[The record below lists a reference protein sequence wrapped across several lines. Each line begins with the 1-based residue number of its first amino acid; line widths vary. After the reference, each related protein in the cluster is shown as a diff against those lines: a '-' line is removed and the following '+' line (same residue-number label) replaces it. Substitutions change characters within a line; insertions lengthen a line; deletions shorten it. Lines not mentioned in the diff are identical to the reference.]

1 LQQEIQLDIS
11 RIRSRAIGA
20 EHGISPS
27 EYKQIEKNISR
38 AHKVIAKEKKSGDY
52 GFYTIH
58 KDRAMWD
65 DVEKTAKTLLK
76 NEYENLV
83 ILGIGGSA
91 LGITTLL
98 TALKP
103 QYYNL
108 QSREERKG
116 FPRVFVMDNVDPD
129 TFSEMMELCDP
140 KKTLYNV
147 ISKSGTTAETVA
159 QLFVVLEQIQKSVG
173 KSNISK
179 HVVFTT
185 GPVTDRKSLTPM
197 QDVCSKHSC
206 KSFEIPLNIG
216 GRFSVF
222 SPVGLFPAALLG
234 LDLKAMAAGCRAM
247 ERRCNSTDL
256 KNNPAYLNAGVHH
269 YLMIERGRSISVMMP
284 YSNKLRDL
292 ADWYRQLWAES
303 LGKQENRDGT
313 NSNLYAGQTPVNALG
328 VTDQHSQLQL
338 YLEGPHDKVVT
349 ILEETGFNSQLPI
362 KGIPAS
368 LKSLKYMRNR
378 SMGQLMHAER
388 KATIDALQASGRPV
402 VKIKVPVVN
411 ESTLAQLFYLFEVQT
426 AITGALLDINPF
438 DQPAVEQIK
447 IFTREYLGNK

>member
-1 LQQEIQLDIS
+1 
-11 RIRSRAIGA
+11 
-20 EHGISPS
+20 
-27 EYKQIEKNISR
+27 
-38 AHKVIAKEKKSGDY
+38 
-52 GFYTIH
+52 
-58 KDRAMWD
+58 M
-65 DVEKTAKTLLK
+65 EKTAKKILK
-76 NEYENLV
+76 NGYENLV

-129 TFSEMMELCDP
+129 TFSEMMEICDP
-140 KKTLYNV
+140 EKTLYNV

-159 QLFVVLEQIQKSVG
+159 QLFVVLEKIKNSVG
-173 KSNISK
+173 KSKVSD

-185 GPVTDRKSLTPM
+185 GPFLKRKPMTPM
-197 QDVCSKHSC
+197 QELCRKYSC
-206 KSFEIPLNIG
+206 KSFVIPENIG

-234 LDLKAMAAGCRAM
+234 LDLKAIAQGCRAM
-247 ERRCNSTDL
+247 ERRCAFADI
-256 KNNPAYLNAGVHH
+256 KKNPAYLNAGVHH
-269 YLMIERGRSISVMMP
+269 YLMTERGRSISVMMP

-303 LGKQENRDGT
+303 LGKQENRDG
-313 NSNLYAGQTPVNALG
+313 SKSGIFAGQTPINALG

-349 ILEETGFNSQLPI
+349 IIEETRFNNQLAI
-362 KGIPAS
+362 SGIPANFT
-368 LKSLKYMRNR
+368 SLKYMRNR
-378 SMGQLMHAER
+378 TMGDLIHAER
-388 KATIDALQASGRPV
+388 KATIDALQASNRPV
-402 VKIKVPVVN
+402 VKIKVPIVN

-426 AITGALLDINPF
+426 AIAGVLLDINPF